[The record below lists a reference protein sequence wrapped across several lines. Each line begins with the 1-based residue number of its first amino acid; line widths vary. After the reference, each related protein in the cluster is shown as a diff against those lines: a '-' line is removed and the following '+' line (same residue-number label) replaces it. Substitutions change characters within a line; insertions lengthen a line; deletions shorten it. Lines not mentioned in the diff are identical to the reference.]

1 MNSERRD
8 SLGYECSCHVFT
20 DPKESLCRFCLP
32 RREEWEEEKA
42 REQAEIDLEADAQE
56 PRYEFVYEPPRT
68 PQGDVDYRKEVEWW
82 KGERA
87 KRDILT
93 YYPLDSLILID
104 NLLAA
109 IDKAREERDEASRDA
124 ERWENDALRLLNE
137 RNEAMRSVRDKAKSE
152 AAMERLAR
160 LDEETGIA

>member
-32 RREEWEEEKA
+32 RREEWEDEKA

-68 PQGDVDYRKEVEWW
+68 PKGDVDYRKEVEWW
-82 KGERA
+82 KGDRA

-109 IDKAREERDEASRDA
+109 IDKVREERD
-124 ERWENDALRLLNE
+124 DALRQVERLWEDCTRLMNE
-137 RNEAMRSVRDKAKSE
+137 RNEPMKERDKARSE

-160 LDEETGIA
+160 LDEELGLQ

>member
-32 RREEWEEEKA
+32 RREEWEDEKA

-82 KGERA
+82 KGDRA

-109 IDKAREERDEASRDA
+109 IDKAREERDEALRQV
-124 ERWENDALRLLNE
+124 ERLWEDCTRLMNE
-137 RNEAMRSVRDKAKSE
+137 RNEAMKERDKARSE

-160 LDEETGIA
+160 LDEELGLQ

>member
-32 RREEWEEEKA
+32 RREEWEDERA
-42 REQAEIDLEADAQE
+42 REQAEIDLESDAQE

-68 PQGDVDYRKEVEWW
+68 PKGDVDYRKEVEWW
-82 KGERA
+82 KGDRA

-109 IDKAREERDEASRDA
+109 IDKAREERDEALRQV
-124 ERWENDALRLLNE
+124 ERLWEDCTRLMNE
-137 RNEAMRSVRDKAKSE
+137 RNEAMKERDKARSE

-160 LDEETGIA
+160 LDEELGLQ

>member
-32 RREEWEEEKA
+32 RREEWEDEKA

-68 PQGDVDYRKEVEWW
+68 PKGDVDYRKEVEWW
-82 KGERA
+82 KGDRA

-109 IDKAREERDEASRDA
+109 IDKVREERD
-124 ERWENDALRLLNE
+124 DALRQVERLWEDCTRLMNE
-137 RNEAMRSVRDKAKSE
+137 RNEAMKERDKARSE

-160 LDEETGIA
+160 LDEELGLQ

>member
-32 RREEWEEEKA
+32 RREEWEDEKA

-68 PQGDVDYRKEVEWW
+68 PKGDVDYRKEVEWW
-82 KGERA
+82 KGDRA

-109 IDKAREERDEASRDA
+109 IDKVREERDEALRQV
-124 ERWENDALRLLNE
+124 ERLWEDCTRLMNE
-137 RNEAMRSVRDKAKSE
+137 RNEAMKERYAAMKERDK
-152 AAMERLAR
+152 
-160 LDEETGIA
+160 EEGTK

>member
-68 PQGDVDYRKEVEWW
+68 PKGDVDYRKEVEWW
-82 KGERA
+82 KGDRA

-109 IDKAREERDEASRDA
+109 IDKVREERDEALRQV
-124 ERWENDALRLLNE
+124 ERLWEDCTRLMNE
-137 RNEAMRSVRDKAKSE
+137 RNEAMKERYAAMKERDK
-152 AAMERLAR
+152 
-160 LDEETGIA
+160 EEGTK

>member
-1 MNSERRD
+1 MNAERRD

-32 RREEWEEEKA
+32 RREEWEDEKA

-68 PQGDVDYRKEVEWW
+68 PKGDVDYRKEVEWW
-82 KGERA
+82 KGDRA

-109 IDKAREERDEASRDA
+109 IDKVREERDEALRQV
-124 ERWENDALRLLNE
+124 ERLWEDCTRLMNE
-137 RNEAMRSVRDKAKSE
+137 RNEAMKERYAAMKERDK
-152 AAMERLAR
+152 
-160 LDEETGIA
+160 EEGTK

>member
-32 RREEWEEEKA
+32 RREEWEDEKA
-42 REQAEIDLEADAQE
+42 REQAEIDLESDAQE

-82 KGERA
+82 KGDRA

-109 IDKAREERDEASRDA
+109 IDKVREERDEALRQV
-124 ERWENDALRLLNE
+124 ERLWEDCTRLMNE
-137 RNEAMRSVRDKAKSE
+137 RNEAMKERDKARSE

-160 LDEETGIA
+160 LDEELGLQ